1 MRFYDLK
8 QKEVINISTCRSLG
22 YTSDFDFDSGTGHIF
37 SLIVPGPGKLW
48 WFLGRE
54 YEYVIPWNNVV
65 QIGADIIL
73 VDVNE
78 EEVRRKTG

>member
-22 YTSDFDFDSGTGHIF
+22 YTSDFDVDVGTGHIF
-37 SLIVPGPGKLW
+37 SLVVPGPGKFW